1 MTTQETPAPTPTPTG
16 PKHLD
21 TPTLTDEQKAA
32 AFAAAAHTVETGG
45 LPQGDGGL
53 ADPHRKNAYHFD
65 ELVPTQIQHKARS
78 IIRTFVVS
86 LVGVLAAL
94 AAKWGL
100 TLPADLADTI
110 TATVWGLVTVCAQ
123 WLLNTK
129 PVDRF
134 LHKVVPFLATTP
146 NK

>member
-1 MTTQETPAPTPTPTG
+1 MTTSETPAPTAIG

-53 ADPHRKNAYHFD
+53 ADPNRKNAYHFD

-78 IIRTFVVS
+78 VIRTFVVS
-86 LVGVLAAL
+86 LVGVLAAWC
-94 AAKWGL
+94 AKVGL
-100 TLPADLADTI
+100 TLPADLTDTI
-110 TATVWGLVTVCAQ
+110 TVTVWGLVTACAQ

>member
-1 MTTQETPAPTPTPTG
+1 MTTQETPAPTG

-45 LPQGDGGL
+45 LPQGDGDGSL
-53 ADPHRKNAYHFD
+53 RDPNRKNAYHFD

-86 LVGVLAAL
+86 LIGVLAAWG
-94 AAKWGL
+94 AKVGI

>member
-1 MTTQETPAPTPTPTG
+1 MTDTAPTG

-45 LPQGDGGL
+45 LPQGDGDGGL
-53 ADPHRKNAYHFD
+53 ADPNRKNAYRFD

-78 IIRTFVVS
+78 VIRTFVVS
-86 LVGVLAAL
+86 LIGVLAAF
-94 AAKWGL
+94 AAKAGI

-110 TATVWGLVTVCAQ
+110 TATVWGLATVCAQ

-146 NK
+146 SK

>member
-1 MTTQETPAPTPTPTG
+1 MTTQETPAG

-53 ADPHRKNAYHFD
+53 ADPNRKNAYHF
-65 ELVPTQIQHKARS
+65 VPTQIQHKARS

-86 LVGVLAAL
+86 LVGVLAAF
-94 AAKWGL
+94 AAKVGL

>member
-1 MTTQETPAPTPTPTG
+1 MTAPIEPTAAG

-21 TPTLTDEQKAA
+21 APTLTDEQKAA
-32 AFAAAAHTVETGG
+32 AFAAAAHTVATGG

-53 ADPHRKNAYHFD
+53 ADPNRKNAYRFD

-78 IIRTFVVS
+78 VIRTFVVS

-100 TLPADLADTI
+100 TPPADLVDTI

-134 LHKVVPFLATTP
+134 LHKAVPFLATTP

>member
-1 MTTQETPAPTPTPTG
+1 MTTQETPATAG

-21 TPTLTDEQKAA
+21 APTLTDEQKAA

-53 ADPHRKNAYHFD
+53 ADPNRKNAYHFD

-78 IIRTFVVS
+78 VVRTFVVS
-86 LVGVLAAL
+86 LVGVLAAF
-94 AAKWGL
+94 AAKVGL

>member
-1 MTTQETPAPTPTPTG
+1 MTAPIEPTPG

-45 LPQGDGGL
+45 LPRGDGGL
-53 ADPHRKNAYHFD
+53 ADPNRKNAYRFD

-78 IIRTFVVS
+78 IVRTFAVS
-86 LVGVLAAL
+86 LVGVLAARC
-94 AAKWGL
+94 AEVGL

-110 TATVWGLVTVCAQ
+110 TATVWGSVTVCAQ

-134 LHKVVPFLATTP
+134 LHKAVPFLATTP

>member
-1 MTTQETPAPTPTPTG
+1 MTTQETPAPTPTG

-53 ADPHRKNAYHFD
+53 ADPNRKNAYHFD

-86 LVGVLAAL
+86 LVGVLAAWC
-94 AAKWGL
+94 AKVGL

-110 TATVWGLVTVCAQ
+110 TATVWGLATVCAQ

>member
-1 MTTQETPAPTPTPTG
+1 MTTQETPTSSG

-21 TPTLTDEQKAA
+21 TPALTDEQKAA

-53 ADPHRKNAYHFD
+53 ADPNRKNAYHFD

-86 LVGVLAAL
+86 LVGVLAAF
-94 AAKWGL
+94 AAKVGL

-110 TATVWGLVTVCAQ
+110 TATVWGLVTVSAQ

>member
-1 MTTQETPAPTPTPTG
+1 MTETTPATTPTTG

-32 AFAAAAHTVETGG
+32 AFAAAARTVETGG

-86 LVGVLAAL
+86 LIGVLAAWG
-94 AAKWGL
+94 AKVGI

-110 TATVWGLVTVCAQ
+110 AATVWGLVTVCAQ

-129 PVDRF
+129 SVDRF

-146 NK
+146 SK

>member
-1 MTTQETPAPTPTPTG
+1 MTTQETPAPTG

-21 TPTLTDEQKAA
+21 APTLTDEQKAA

-53 ADPHRKNAYHFD
+53 ADPNRKNAYHFD

-86 LVGVLAAL
+86 LIGVLAAWC
-94 AAKWGL
+94 AKVGL
-100 TLPADLADTI
+100 TLPAGLADTI

-129 PVDRF
+129 LVDRF

>member
-1 MTTQETPAPTPTPTG
+1 MTAQETPAPTG

-21 TPTLTDEQKAA
+21 APTLTDEQKAA

-53 ADPHRKNAYHFD
+53 ADPNRRNAYRFD

-78 IIRTFVVS
+78 TVRTFVVS
-86 LVGVLAAL
+86 LVGVLAAWC
-94 AAKWGL
+94 AKVGL

-110 TATVWGLVTVCAQ
+110 AAAVWGLVTVCAQ

>member
-1 MTTQETPAPTPTPTG
+1 MTTPIEPTPAPIG

-32 AFAAAAHTVETGG
+32 AFAAAQRTVETGG

-53 ADPHRKNAYHFD
+53 ADPNRKNAYHFD

-134 LHKVVPFLATTP
+134 LHRVVPFLATTP
-146 NK
+146 SK

>member
-1 MTTQETPAPTPTPTG
+1 MTTQETPAPTG

-53 ADPHRKNAYHFD
+53 ADPNRKNAYHFD

-86 LVGVLAAL
+86 LVGVLAAWC
-94 AAKWGL
+94 AKVGL

-110 TATVWGLVTVCAQ
+110 TAIVWGLVTVCAQ

>member
-1 MTTQETPAPTPTPTG
+1 MKEAPRAAGTSRREPPAWTAG
-16 PKHLD
+16 H
-21 TPTLTDEQKAA
+21 KAG

-53 ADPHRKNAYHFD
+53 ADPNRKNAYHFD

-86 LVGVLAAL
+86 LVGVLAAWC
-94 AAKWGL
+94 AKVGL

>member
-1 MTTQETPAPTPTPTG
+1 MTAQETPTTTG

-45 LPQGDGGL
+45 LPQGDGDGSL
-53 ADPHRKNAYHFD
+53 RDPHRKNAYHFD

-78 IIRTFVVS
+78 VIRTFVVS
-86 LVGVLAAL
+86 LIGVLAAWG
-94 AAKWGL
+94 AKVGI

-134 LHKVVPFLATTP
+134 LHRVVPFLATTP

>member
-1 MTTQETPAPTPTPTG
+1 MTDTPATAG

-21 TPTLTDEQKAA
+21 APTLTDEQKAA

-45 LPQGDGGL
+45 LPQGDGDGSL
-53 ADPHRKNAYHFD
+53 RDPNRKNAYHFD

-86 LVGVLAAL
+86 LIGVLAAWC
-94 AAKWGL
+94 AKVGL
-100 TLPADLADTI
+100 TLPADLVDTI

>member
-1 MTTQETPAPTPTPTG
+1 MIKQVPELETEQSEYKEASQEQIDRIATAGLDETPTPAS
-16 PKHLD
+16 
-21 TPTLTDEQKAA
+21 TPDLR
-32 AFAAAAHTVETGG
+32 
-45 LPQGDGGL
+45 
-53 ADPHRKNAYHFD
+53 DPDRKNAYHFD

-86 LVGVLAAL
+86 LVGVLAAWG
-94 AAKWGL
+94 AKVGL

-129 PVDRF
+129 PVDRL
-134 LHKVVPFLATTP
+134 LHKIVPFLAAAP
-146 NK
+146 SK

>member
-1 MTTQETPAPTPTPTG
+1 MSETPTPATG

-21 TPTLTDEQKAA
+21 APTLTDEQKAA

-53 ADPHRKNAYHFD
+53 ADPNRKNAYHFD

-86 LVGVLAAL
+86 LVGVLAAF
-94 AAKWGL
+94 AAKVGL
-100 TLPADLADTI
+100 TLPADLVDTI